1 MIVKLSR
8 AIVRFISANTDI
20 DNELIAVYQYGVE
33 ITISSILN
41 IALIF
46 LCGLI
51 IGDLMYSIVFLMCF
65 IPIRSYCGGY
75 HASTYFKCNLIF
87 VITFLFV
94 VLLSRVSENII
105 NYNAYVYFWVALFAF
120 IPIVIFSPVKNAN
133 KKLSVSMAKKSKCI
147 SIILFLLSTC
157 LAMYLIHCKINF
169 GIVVIMTVAA
179 VSVMIIVEIFMQ
191 RRGYHE
197 V

>member
-1 MIVKLSR
+1 MIVEISR
-8 AIVRFISANTDI
+8 AIVRFISSNTDI
-20 DNELIAVYQYGVE
+20 DNNMVEVYQYGVE

-41 IALIF
+41 IVLIL

-51 IGDLMYSIVFLMCF
+51 TGDLMCSLVFLMCF

-75 HASTYFKCNLIF
+75 HARTYFKCNLIF

-94 VLLSRVSENII
+94 VLLYRFFENMIG
-105 NYNAYVYFWVALFAF
+105 YNIFVYLAVALIAF
-120 IPIVIFSPVKNAN
+120 IPIVVFSPVKNAN
-133 KKLSVSMAKKSKCI
+133 KKLTALMTKKSRCI
-147 SIILFLLSTC
+147 SIILCLLSTC
-157 LAMYLIHCKINF
+157 LAMYLIHCKINY
-169 GIVVIMTVAA
+169 GIVVIVTVAA
-179 VSVMIIVEIFMQ
+179 VSVMIMVEIFMQ